1 MKNDEP
7 LSYEQI
13 ASFCATYEALKQMYI
28 IPKDKLA
35 IKTTSMIEN
44 LYQYISIKEE

>member
-7 LSYEQI
+7 LTLEQI

-28 IPKDKLA
+28 IPKKELA

-44 LYQYISIKEE
+44 LCQYFSIKEE

>member
-7 LSYEQI
+7 LTFEQI
-13 ASFCATYEALKQMYI
+13 ASFCATYEALKEMYI
-28 IPKDKLA
+28 IPKEKLA

-44 LYQYISIKEE
+44 LCQYFSIKEE

>member
-13 ASFCATYEALKQMYI
+13 ASFCATYEALKE
-28 IPKDKLA
+28 KLA

-44 LYQYISIKEE
+44 LCQYFSIKEE